1 MVTDSMTLSSGEIDV
16 SLSGLPASHLPNK
29 RLKLPGRLS
38 NEEYVCAPANSYRRA
53 RRLRPPALAPQ
64 LKRDPLGGGSR
75 HIAHAVHVVSIPT
88 QFILS
93 KWQKPTG
100 LRSIIRCG
108 IRPDWQSTAGS
119 RTE

>member
-64 LKRDPLGGGSR
+64 LKRDPLGS
-75 HIAHAVHVVSIPT
+75 AT
-88 QFILS
+88 QSHSAPPNHSPAMLS
-93 KWQKPTG
+93 PITSP
-100 LRSIIRCG
+100 R
-108 IRPDWQSTAGS
+108 
-119 RTE
+119 